1 MKTQTLIG
9 SAGGLTLALA
19 VSAATLKPERPLH
32 AAVHTPEPTPQ
43 QVLRSVPRGPERSRQ
58 DARPQRPKRP
68 ERVVRLDEVRIV
80 ATRSRR
86 AAFSGRS
93 KSTPQN
99 SAPRATP
106 VAQPDAKL
114 VPCSDWR
121 ALGPVYSAPA
131 GSVPRERHVQL
142 MCPEGS
148 APH

>member
-19 VSAATLKPERPLH
+19 VSAATLKPERPFH
-32 AAVHTPEPTPQ
+32 TAVHTPKPTAQ
-43 QVLRSVPRGPERSRQ
+43 QALRSEPLAPERSRH

-86 AAFSGRS
+86 AAFSGRPNG
-93 KSTPQN
+93 TPQGP
-99 SAPRATP
+99 APKAPP

-131 GSVPRERHVQL
+131 GTVPRERHVQL